1 MSTERPSDTHQP
13 TSLWAPAWT
22 RPATPSAASSIV
34 MEDLSSAGVV
44 VLGEQGVLPVVTQNG
59 VSLQNV
65 TPNVF
70 YLAGHLVDRLWQGI
84 LGLVLV
90 FIVHLITQ
98 TKKRRTASTS
108 SSSAIAA
115 AGLLLG
121 PQSLDNIYRCIN
133 RCIQC
138 ILSRPA
144 ESVSEKMFILEDF
157 HKLTTNRYL
166 SVRLFLHFI
175 F

>member
-1 MSTERPSDTHQP
+1 MDY
-13 TSLWAPAWT
+13 
-22 RPATPSAASSIV
+22 
-34 MEDLSSAGVV
+34 LSSVGVV
-44 VLGEQGVLPVVTQNG
+44 VLGEQDVLPVVTQNG
-59 VSLQNV
+59 DSLQNV

-70 YLAGHLVDRLWQGI
+70 YLAGRLKDKLWQGI
-84 LGLVLV
+84 LGKDPHLVLDL
-90 FIVHLITQ
+90 IVQLITQ
-98 TKKRRTASTS
+98 AKKRRTTSTS
-108 SSSAIAA
+108 SSSSGVA

>member
-1 MSTERPSDTHQP
+1 MDY
-13 TSLWAPAWT
+13 
-22 RPATPSAASSIV
+22 
-34 MEDLSSAGVV
+34 LSSVGVV
-44 VLGEQGVLPVVTQNG
+44 VLGEQDVLPVVTQNG
-59 VSLQNV
+59 DSLQNV

-70 YLAGHLVDRLWQGI
+70 YLAGRLKDKLWQGI
-84 LGLVLV
+84 LGKDPHLVLDL
-90 FIVHLITQ
+90 IVQLITQ
-98 TKKRRTASTS
+98 AKKRRTTSTS
-108 SSSAIAA
+108 SSSSGVA

-138 ILSRPA
+138 ILYILSRPA
-144 ESVSEKMFILEDF
+144 ESVSEQMFILVAL

-166 SVRLFLHFI
+166 SVRLFTFHSKNI

>member
-1 MSTERPSDTHQP
+1 
-13 TSLWAPAWT
+13 
-22 RPATPSAASSIV
+22 
-34 MEDLSSAGVV
+34 MEYLSSVGMV
-44 VLGEQGVLPVVTQNG
+44 VLGKQGVLPVVTQNG

-90 FIVHLITQ
+90 FIVQLSTQ
-98 TKKRRTASTS
+98 NKKRRTTSTS
-108 SSSAIAA
+108 SSSSGVA

-121 PQSLDNIYRCIN
+121 LQSLDNIYRCLN

-138 ILSRPA
+138 ILYILSRPA
-144 ESVSEKMFILEDF
+144 ESVSEKMSILEDL

-166 SVRLFLHFI
+166 SVRLFTFHF
-175 F
+175 